1 VVIQEPAHNIPESGG
16 TITFYNTQF
25 RGYCRSSFNIGIGKV
40 GTDGIVPW
48 TLDTWKAPVCTL
60 LMNYVGCIITEPH
73 IFSSVSDAP
82 AGLLG
87 WQSQKLL

>member
-1 VVIQEPAHNIPESGG
+1 VVVQEPGKTREYGG
-16 TITFYNTQF
+16 TITLYNTQMREDF
-25 RGYCRSSFNIGIGKV
+25 RSSTSEFRKV
-40 GTDGIVPW
+40 GTDRFDPLNSGRH
-48 TLDTWKAPVCTL
+48 LGAPVCTL

-82 AGLLG
+82 VGLLG